1 MALRNRRM
9 LPIAV
14 AAALILSTAC
24 RRPQQQNLPERV
36 PTPPDMRFTGAVE
49 AWPPRPAGRTN
60 ETDVRWSPVANALS
74 DDEQTAIRNAVVQDQ
89 RVRAALGDR
98 YAFIASAAIDP
109 DKSDARGST
118 AERRTRLTFYS
129 YSSNVAVE
137 VVARGR
143 SVESV
148 RRREGYQPPEGA
160 EEIQSAISLAQRD
173 SRLTRVVQGLQAT
186 AILTYP
192 ASGQPG
198 YGHRVLHV
206 SFSHGDPTE
215 VPQYYALVDLTDQ
228 KVLTAGP
235 PPKP

>member
-1 MALRNRRM
+1 MAHEHRL
-9 LPIAV
+9 LPIVV
-14 AAALILSTAC
+14 AAAMIGTAGC
-24 RRPQQQNLPERV
+24 RRPQHANLPERV
-36 PTPPDMRFTGAVE
+36 PAPPDIRFTGTAE
-49 AWPPRPAGRTN
+49 GWPPRPAGRTN
-60 ETDVRWSPVANALS
+60 EADVRWSPLTTALD
-74 DDEQTAIRNAVVQDQ
+74 DDEQTALRNAVVQDE
-89 RVRAALGDR
+89 RVRTALGAR
-98 YAFIASAAIDP
+98 YAFIAAAAIDP
-109 DKSDARGST
+109 DKSEARGGT

-129 YSSNVAVE
+129 YTSNVAVE

-143 SVESV
+143 SVEAV

-173 SRLTRVVQGLQAT
+173 PRLTRVVQGLQAT

-206 SFSHGDPTE
+206 SFSHGDPGE